1 MLSNSAEAVK
11 LELFSNTLK
20 RPIKEI
26 ETEIHHQVKKQRIK
40 IEKNLDEESPLDERE
55 NTKKK
60 SKKAIDFDSE
70 EDDITPSNGDD
81 KHNQSANQKN
91 ESGAES
97 ADGHTV
103 TTNKIEKMDKN
114 DIDSGIFTLFMLF
127 T

>member
-1 MLSNSAEAVK
+1 MGKEQITKLNDEVKSLKAEKRVSKNKKKKRKAQKQGGSMLSNSAEAVK

-81 KHNQSANQKN
+81 KQN
-91 ESGAES
+91 
-97 ADGHTV
+97 
-103 TTNKIEKMDKN
+103 
-114 DIDSGIFTLFMLF
+114 
-127 T
+127 